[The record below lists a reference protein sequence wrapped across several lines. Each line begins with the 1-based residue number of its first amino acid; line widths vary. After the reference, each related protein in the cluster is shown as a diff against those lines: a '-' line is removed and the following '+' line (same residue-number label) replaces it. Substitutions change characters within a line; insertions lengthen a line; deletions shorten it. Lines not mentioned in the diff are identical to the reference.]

1 MLKTIK
7 LYGILGQK
15 FGREFKL
22 DVANTREAMRALSV
36 QIAGFEQFMLHAH
49 EQGLRFAVFL
59 KGKNLSKKRGKKR
72 PAIYDHETKRLI
84 TGDNIGEEQL
94 DMSTEADT
102 IHIVPR
108 VVGAG
113 GNGGLQTILGAV
125 MVVVGVIVGVVA
137 GWTGAGA
144 VAAQGLIGAGV
155 GMMVGGI
162 AQMLMPKI
170 DNTQDQNQDGNRANK
185 GFGGAVTTVAQG
197 NPVPILYGQREIGGF
212 IVSAGQYPEDQM

>member
-36 QIAGFEQFMLHAH
+36 QIAGFEHFMLHAH

-59 KGKNLSKKRGKKR
+59 KSKNSSNKRGKKR

-94 DMSTEADT
+94 DMNTEADT

-108 VVGAG
+108 VMGAG
-113 GNGGLQTILGAV
+113 GNNGILQLVLGAILIAASFIP
-125 MVVVGVIVGVVA
+125 GIGQ
-137 GWTGAGA
+137 
-144 VAAQGLIGAGV
+144 AAQVALIGAGA
-155 GMMVGGI
+155 GMAMGGV
-162 AQMLMPKI
+162 ASMLMPKI

-197 NPVPILYGQREIGGF
+197 NPVPILYGQREVGGF

>member
-36 QIAGFEQFMLHAH
+36 QIAGFEHFMLHAH

-59 KGKNLSKKRGKKR
+59 KSKNSSNKRGKKR

-94 DMSTEADT
+94 DMNTEAEV

-113 GNGGLQTILGAV
+113 GNNGILQVVLGIV
-125 MVVVGVIVGVVA
+125 MVAVGYF
-137 GWTGAGA
+137 TFGATSAYGA
-144 VAAQGLIGAGV
+144 ALIGAGL
-155 GMMVGGI
+155 GMAVGGV
-162 AQMLMPKI
+162 ASMLVPKV
-170 DNTQDQNQDGNRANK
+170 DTTQDQNQDGNRANK

-212 IVSAGQYPEDQM
+212 IISAGQYPEDQM

>member
-36 QIAGFEQFMLHAH
+36 QIAGFEHFMLHAH

-59 KGKNLSKKRGKKR
+59 KSKNSSNKRGKKR
-72 PAIYDHETKRLI
+72 PAIYDHETKRRI

-94 DMSTEADT
+94 DMNTEAEI

-113 GNGGLQTILGAV
+113 GNGILQTVLGAV
-125 MVVVGVIVGVVA
+125 MVVVGVLVTVGTL
-137 GWTGAGA
+137 GGGAPLGA
-144 VAAQGLIGAGV
+144 ALIGSGI
-155 GMMVGGI
+155 GMMLGG
-162 AQMLMPKI
+162 
-170 DNTQDQNQDGNRANK
+170 
-185 GFGGAVTTVAQG
+185 VA
-197 NPVPILYGQREIGGF
+197 
-212 IVSAGQYPEDQM
+212 M

>member
-1 MLKTIK
+1 MLKTIR

-22 DVANTREAMRALSV
+22 DVVNTREAMRALSV
-36 QIAGFEQFMLHAH
+36 QIAGFEHFMLHAH

-59 KGKNLSKKRGKKR
+59 KSKNSSNKRGKKR
-72 PAIYDHETKRLI
+72 PAIYDLETKRLI
-84 TGDNIGEEQL
+84 TGNNIGQEQL
-94 DMSTEADT
+94 EMNTEADA

-108 VVGAG
+108 VMGAG
-113 GNGGLQTILGAV
+113 GNNGILQLVLGAILIAASFIP
-125 MVVVGVIVGVVA
+125 GIGQ
-137 GWTGAGA
+137 
-144 VAAQGLIGAGV
+144 AAQVALIGAGA
-155 GMMVGGI
+155 GMAMGGV
-162 AQMLMPKI
+162 ASMLMPKI

-212 IVSAGQYPEDQM
+212 IISAGQYPEDQM

>member
-7 LYGILGQK
+7 LYGVLGQQ

-22 DVANTREAMRALSV
+22 DVANTREAIRALSV
-36 QIAGFEQFMLHAH
+36 QIAGFEHFMLHAH

-59 KGKNLSKKRGKKR
+59 KSKNSSNKRGKKR

-94 DMSTEADT
+94 DMNTEAEV

-113 GNGGLQTILGAV
+113 GNNGILQVVLGIV
-125 MVVVGVIVGVVA
+125 MVAVGYF
-137 GWTGAGA
+137 TFGATSAYGA
-144 VAAQGLIGAGV
+144 ALIGAGL
-155 GMMVGGI
+155 GMAVGGV
-162 AQMLMPKI
+162 ASMLVPKV
-170 DNTQDQNQDGNRANK
+170 DTTQDQNQDGNRANK

-212 IVSAGQYPEDQM
+212 IISAGQYPEDQM